1 MLKHIENL
9 PHSDDKRVRLDGTS
23 FADTLKSVATV
34 VRRQLPIFL
43 IILPCALTLGLLY
56 LLTTPASYTAV
67 ARMVIDT
74 RKVPA
79 FQQQQT
85 TTDTI
90 IDNVAVATQVEL
102 LTSENV
108 SKAVI
113 KDLKLTD
120 DPEFVGS
127 GGGVIGML
135 VHLLSSLFNSGE
147 AVSESDLMRYAL
159 ATFESRRKITRVPQ
173 TYVMSISF
181 RSLSP
186 GKAAQIANAISDA
199 YVVDQLEA
207 KYQSTRRASAWLQ
220 ERIQTLRR
228 ELRVERPGSHRVQG
242 EKQYYR
248 KCRKADE

>member
-9 PHSDDKRVRLDGTS
+9 PRSDEKRVRLDGTS
-23 FADTLKSVATV
+23 FADTLKSFATV

-90 IDNVAVATQVEL
+90 IDTVAVATQVEI

-113 KDLKLTD
+113 KDLKLTE

-127 GGGVIGML
+127 GGGLIGAL
-135 VHLLSSLFNSGE
+135 VHLLSSLFDSGE
-147 AVSESDLMRYAL
+147 AVSESDLMRQAL

-181 RSLSP
+181 RSLSIPAKPLRSPMRSATPMSWINLRPNIKPRGGPAP
-186 GKAAQIANAISDA
+186 GCKIVFKLCAATPCLAS
-199 YVVDQLEA
+199 VL
-207 KYQSTRRASAWLQ
+207 SSSSRRKTILSKVP
-220 ERIQTLRR
+220 E
-228 ELRVERPGSHRVQG
+228 S
-242 EKQYYR
+242 
-248 KCRKADE
+248 